1 MKVYVSSAIRKEMK
15 IGQQE
20 GNRLNLWASSV

>member
-15 IGQQE
+15 IGQE